1 MQTRVFVLVLLLALT
16 ASALANGGPEVTTVI
31 LVRHGEKAG
40 PSGDV
45 PLSEEGAA
53 RANELARVLAGVKF
67 DAIYTTPYERTR
79 KTAAP
84 VSAQAGVTAVEIAT
98 GKTYAEDMAR
108 VIREKHEGGTVL
120 VVGHSNTTRDVIK
133 ALGGDIPEIADS
145 QYDDL
150 FVVTMVKGTT
160 KVVSLRYGVPKRS

>member
-1 MQTRVFVLVLLLALT
+1 MQTRTLALCLLLTLT

-45 PLSEEGAA
+45 PLSDEGVA
-53 RANELARVLAGVKF
+53 RANELARVLAGVKL

-84 VSAQAGVTAVEIAT
+84 VSGKSGVTVTEIAT

-108 VIREKHEGGTVL
+108 IIREKHDGDTVL
-120 VVGHSNTTRDVIK
+120 IAGHSNTTRDVIK
-133 ALGGDIPEIADS
+133 ALGGDVPEIADS

-150 FVVTMVKGTT
+150 FVVTLVKGTT
-160 KVVSLRYGVPKRS
+160 RVLSLRYGAEKR

>member
-1 MQTRVFVLVLLLALT
+1 MQTRALVLALSLVLAVT
-16 ASALANGGPEVTTVI
+16 SLANGGPEVTTVI
-31 LVRHGEKAG
+31 LARHGEKAG

-45 PLSEEGAA
+45 PLSDEGIA
-53 RANELARVLAGVKF
+53 RANELARVLTGVKF

-84 VSAQAGVTAVEIAT
+84 VAELAGDKVIEIAT
-98 GKTYAEDMAR
+98 GKTYAEEMAKI
-108 VIREKHEGGTVL
+108 IREKHEGDTVL
-120 VVGHSNTTRDVIK
+120 VVGHSNTTRDIIK
-133 ALGGDIPEIADS
+133 ALGGDIPEIADT

-160 KVVSLRYGVPKRS
+160 KVLSLRYGAVKR